1 MASRVPPKPVRQK
14 HAPIQN
20 YSHEQFV
27 RSLGCVVCGDIT
39 STEVAHVSYMDLR
52 YGKFG
57 RGKSQKEE
65 SVWVIPLCGQH
76 HRLQHSIGERKF
88 WSNVGIDP
96 VRVAAALYIRTQD
109 IEAAQTIL
117 AHARDP

>member
-14 HAPIQN
+14 REKI
-20 YSHEQFV
+20 SDTTHESFA

-39 STEVAHVSYMDLR
+39 STEVAHVSYPDPR
-52 YGKFG
+52 FAKYGRAYG
-57 RGKSQKEE
+57 RKEE

-76 HRLQHSIGERKF
+76 HRKQHSMGERAF
-88 WSNVGIDP
+88 WQGEGIDP
-96 VRVAAALYIRTQD
+96 VRVAAALYIRTGDAQS
-109 IEAAQTIL
+109 AAEIL